1 MRNTLPLSSFPLQAL
16 LVVQKK
22 YQLFF
27 SLVFFLLLLYK
38 TFNLP
43 YTAPMMAQ
51 EGIVQGLYF
60 VLMMLRIRGG
70 IIANRVSTPLY
81 LDWKF
86 FIYDR
91 IYCSD
96 NIKYC
101 SWSIFPSHTILPFID
116 RNTDGAYY
124 ANLQWI
130 LTYF

>member
-81 LDWKF
+81 LD
-86 FIYDR
+86 
-91 IYCSD
+91 
-96 NIKYC
+96 
-101 SWSIFPSHTILPFID
+101 
-116 RNTDGAYY
+116 
-124 ANLQWI
+124 
-130 LTYF
+130 